1 MDGGTPSWVGLGTVA
16 LSWDIVGTGDF
27 NGDGTDDILWR
38 NTSGALGMYDM
49 DNGNPTWV
57 GLGALGLQWDV
68 TGQFV
73 DEFIF

>member
-1 MDGGTPSWVGLGTVA
+1 
-16 LSWDIVGTGDF
+16 
-27 NGDGTDDILWR
+27 
-38 NTSGALGMYDM
+38 M